1 MSIFQLFVKSLYSL
15 KSISLFRF
23 QKIEKTISYLF
34 FLSFL
39 VSLPSFILF
48 FIMLLSNFQGGSNST
63 IFGEALYGFDESQI
77 IEMQETMSGMIP
89 VFIFLSILFIY
100 LAVAMLEF
108 ITVSLIAGLGLLFK
122 KFLGRKL
129 NYKQL
134 WLMSAYSATLPSV
147 LIGFSTLLPFS
158 LPMPYLLY
166 SVPSILILF
175 LAIRKVPIP
184 KKQRH

>member
-34 FLSFL
+34 VLSFL

-48 FIMLLSNFQGGSNST
+48 LVMLLSNFQGGSNST
-63 IFGEALYGFDESQI
+63 IFGEAFYGVDESQI

-108 ITVSLIAGLGLLFK
+108 TSVSLIAALGLIFK
-122 KFLGRKL
+122 KILGRKL

-134 WLMSAYSATLPSV
+134 WPMSAYSVTLPSV
-147 LIGFSTLLPFS
+147 LIGLSALFPFS

-166 SVPSILILF
+166 SFLSILILF

-184 KKQRH
+184 KQKK